1 MQGVL
6 AINFFILKRKMGQGM
21 FIKINFYVFKVWAN
35 TLAWY
40 GLNPNI
46 IHAVFRKSQT
56 KDNLWLL

>member
-1 MQGVL
+1 
-6 AINFFILKRKMGQGM
+6 M

-56 KDNLWLL
+56 KDDLWLL